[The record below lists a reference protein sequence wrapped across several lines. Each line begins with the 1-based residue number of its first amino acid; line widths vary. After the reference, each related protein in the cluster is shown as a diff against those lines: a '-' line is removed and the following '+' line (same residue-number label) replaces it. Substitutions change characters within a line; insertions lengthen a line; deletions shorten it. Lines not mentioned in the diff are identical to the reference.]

1 MGRYYRDRQP
11 LLKCRRCSRR
21 LIAPLKFDVASIRA
35 MCPDCSMN
43 EPDDLF
49 PVFDLAA
56 VAA

>member
-1 MGRYYRDRQP
+1 MGHYYRDRQP
-11 LLKCRRCSRR
+11 LLKCRRCSRA
-21 LIAPLKFDVASIRA
+21 LIRPLVFDVTLLAA